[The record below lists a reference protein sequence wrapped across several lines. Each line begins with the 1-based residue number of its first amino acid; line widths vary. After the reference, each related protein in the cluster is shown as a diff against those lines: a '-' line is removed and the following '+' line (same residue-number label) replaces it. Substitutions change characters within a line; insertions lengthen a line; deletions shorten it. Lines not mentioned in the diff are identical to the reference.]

1 MPRRTSAGRIGAV
14 DEARELVAL
23 VSSLSEAG
31 DALSAEAVAARLGTT
46 PERAEKLIG
55 LVGTSSSSGGIGLPL
70 TLEEDGDATLAFSG
84 GVRGRRLRLTRGE
97 TVALSAALERLG
109 VSPDDPLRGRLEAA
123 LGAEPVREDLVRRV
137 VGSRGETESEK
148 VESCARAILEH
159 TSLSFLY
166 RGAED
171 AQARR
176 RSCVP
181 RAIRAEGDSWY
192 LDAHDLERGGERTF
206 RLDRMKELERGPKI
220 TKPKEREEGA
230 RREVDITFG
239 DPRYLD
245 LLPWHDLRVT
255 GAGEDGSASARI
267 DYYGG
272 MWPEPRTPRSRGS
285 RWSTPAAS
293 SWTGPE
299 RPSSGSRARAKGS
312 VPRWSS
318 RGASRSSTAASSRRA
333 DHIPCSRGASPRGRG
348 PPCPSKSESG
358 DRPPA

>member
-14 DEARELVAL
+14 DEARELVAI

-70 TLEEDGDATLAFSG
+70 TLEEDGEATLAFSG

-137 VGSRGETESEK
+137 VGSRGGTESEK

-255 GAGEDGSASARI
+255 GAGEDGSVSARI

-272 MWPEPRTPRSRGS
+272 MWLPRMIAACGGTARTADPEVARLALEYARSLLMDGPR
-285 RWSTPAAS
+285 AAL
-293 SWTGPE
+293 
-299 RPSSGSRARAKGS
+299 
-312 VPRWSS
+312 
-318 RGASRSSTAASSRRA
+318 
-333 DHIPCSRGASPRGRG
+333 
-348 PPCPSKSESG
+348 
-358 DRPPA
+358 